1 MGGLNDALHLY
12 KKRHKENKGLS
23 IEEHQKIS
31 ATLKKIAAHLM
42 NKEVP
47 QEDEEEVQVLPEATI
62 ISEEVVH
69 HKKHH
74 KEHHKEHHK
83 KHHKKHHKEH
93 HKKHHKATSIVVSQP
108 KPVVAQPKPAVVA
121 PAKPLV
127 DGTVVKK
134 FIWHTLG
141 GQKNHGPTK
150 APNMAQLL
158 QGGVRLFNGGKIFF
172 DLGKPN

>member
-1 MGGLNDALHLY
+1 MGMLKDHTTAQLNQGLNDALHLY

-31 ATLKKIAAHLM
+31 AMLKKIAAHLM
-42 NKEVP
+42 NKEEP

-62 ISEEVVH
+62 ISEEV
-69 HKKHH
+69 K
-74 KEHHKEHHK
+74 HHK
-83 KHHKKHHKEH
+83 KHHKKR
-93 HKKHHKATSIVVSQP
+93 HKATPIVVSQP
-108 KPVVAQPKPAVVA
+108 KPVAAQPKPAVVA